1 MSAGAALIAIQH
13 GVTNVAAL
21 KGGWA
26 AWQRAG
32 YPVEGKQTSL
42 LTPAPTV
49 APPAAG
55 EVIAAMGDPKAPV
68 TIQEFSDFQ

>member
-1 MSAGAALIAIQH
+1 LSAGAALIAIQR

-32 YPVEGKQTSL
+32 YPVEGKQASR

-49 APPAAG
+49 APTASPSAASLPPPAAG
-55 EVIAAMGDPKAPV
+55 KVVAA
-68 TIQEFSDFQ
+68 TSRR